1 LYFLVISSCNCFYFI
16 ELYRAFVGLF
26 KDCSVELF
34 LLSLKKN
41 KLFTYSMKKIYSFL
55 FAVLCTIQVANAQYY
70 YLPYIIEGENPGGIN
85 EDPEAP
91 VGGGLPTNWT
101 TILTSPASTP
111 IWSPVQNI
119 GFPFSFNGVAVT
131 QFKVSNSAVVTFD
144 VATAVA
150 APTYTRAA
158 LPSALIPDKSVC
170 IWGLSALGTN
180 DNVVRKTFGTAPNRQ
195 LWIQFG
201 SYGYGT
207 VASTGST
214 FTYWSIVLEETT
226 NNIYVVDQRTGGY
239 SSTKLVSIGL
249 QIDASTA
256 VSVAGSPNLLAKA
269 GTSNAPDDNTFYKF
283 VYGTQ
288 ASFEAELKSLSYNQ
302 FVIVPGTSFISGI
315 IRNFGTATITSANLN
330 YELAGTIYTESL
342 TGLNI
347 PFASNYT
354 FYHNTP
360 VNVTSPSPYDLKVWV
375 DVAGDADHSNDSMDA
390 NVTGLAFQTTKRVL
404 VEEATGT
411 WCGWCPRGAVYTEK
425 IDTVYPNSAIVVAV
439 HNNDP
444 MENTVYDAGMAGLIS
459 GYPGGAVDRKDLS
472 VDPTDFEARYLDR
485 INDVSP
491 ADLAVSAY
499 FDANSRQLDVVVSA
513 TFAADAAGDYRL
525 NAIIVEDEVTGT
537 TAQYSQANYYYN
549 YSTILVGAGHD
560 WNVEPNPVPFSSMEY
575 NFVGREILGG
585 FDGVANSLPPT
596 VSANNT
602 YSYTFSYVVP
612 ATYEEAHMRVI
623 GVLHDAETGFILNVN
638 RGAYGLTTA
647 VSETQ
652 TPEFTMSMYPN
663 PATDFAQL
671 EIDLQKSGAFTVEL
685 FDVMGKNVFSRT
697 SAASAG
703 KNVFNIPVNSLQDG
717 VYMVK
722 VNVNGSVATKR
733 LIIR

>member
-1 LYFLVISSCNCFYFI
+1 
-16 ELYRAFVGLF
+16 
-26 KDCSVELF
+26 
-34 LLSLKKN
+34 
-41 KLFTYSMKKIYSFL
+41 MKKIYSLL
-55 FAVLCTIQVANAQYY
+55 FAVLCTLQVANAQYY
-70 YLPYIIEGENPGGIN
+70 YLPFINEGTNPGGLN
-85 EDPEAP
+85 TDPEYP
-91 VGGGLPTNWT
+91 VGGGLPTTWT
-101 TILTSPASTP
+101 TVLTSPATTP
-111 IWSPVQNI
+111 LWSPVQNI

-131 QFKVSNSAVVTFD
+131 QFKVSNSAIVTFD
-144 VATAVA
+144 VTTALA

-207 VASTGST
+207 VASTGSA

-239 SSTKLVSIGL
+239 TSTKQVSIGV
-249 QIDASTA
+249 QIDAANAT
-256 VSVAGSPNLLAKA
+256 SVAGSPNVLSQA
-269 GTSNAPDDNTFYKF
+269 GTNALPDDNTFYKF

-288 ASFEAELKSLSYNQ
+288 SAVDAEMKSLSYSQ
-302 FVIVPGTSFISGI
+302 FVIVPGTSTIAGSV
-315 IRNFGTATITSANLN
+315 RNFGSTAITSMDVK
-330 YELAGTIYTESL
+330 YEVNGTTYTSSFA
-342 TGLNI
+342 GLNI
-347 PFASNYT
+347 APGASYNFT
-354 FYHNTP
+354 HSTP
-360 VNVTSPSPYDLKVWV
+360 VSVNSPSSYNLKVWTE
-375 DVAGDADHSNDSMDA
+375 VAGDGNNLNDTLDA
-390 NVTGLAFQTTKRVL
+390 TVTGLAFQTTKRVL

-411 WCGWCPRGAVYTEK
+411 WCGWCPRGAVYTEQ
-425 IDTVYPNSAIVVAV
+425 IDTVYLNSAIVVAV
-439 HNNDP
+439 HNSDP

-459 GYPGGAVDRKDLS
+459 GYPGGAVDRKDVD
-472 VDPTDFEARYLDR
+472 VDPTDFEAKYLDR

-491 ADLAVSAY
+491 ADVAVSAY
-499 FDANSRQLDVVVSA
+499 FDANTRQLDVVVSA
-513 TFAADAAGDYRL
+513 TFAADATGDYRF

-537 TAQYSQANYYYN
+537 NAQYSQVNYYSG
-549 YSTILVGAGHD
+549 STNILVGAGHD
-560 WNVEPNPVPFSSMEY
+560 WNAEPDPVPFTSMEY

-585 FDGVANSLPPT
+585 FDGVANSLPPS

-602 YSYTFSYVVP
+602 YSYNFSYVVP

-623 GVLHDAETGFILNVN
+623 GVLHDAESGFIMNVN

-722 VNVNGSVATKR
+722 VNVNGSIVTKR
-733 LIIR
+733 LIVR